1 MPFYSPWPQI
11 FRKYLEIK
19 AIIAKTKP
27 FYSPW
32 ISTAQSVGDL
42 IGLIVGQEFRDY
54 KLLKYLGNIGGHG
67 E

>member
-1 MPFYSPWPQI
+1 M
-11 FRKYLEIK
+11 EIK

-27 FYSPW
+27 LMRWTAKW

-54 KLLKYLGNIGGHG
+54 KLLKYLVLAKVMANKLPVIT
-67 E
+67 